1 MINRISQGEANG
13 ILTWKLNRLAR
24 NPVEGGQIS
33 WMLQNQM
40 IKHIQKTNRKSNK
53 KYNTSVT
60 LTDCFHF
67 HLSEIT
73 DFSRCQNISGWGF
86 RQYEVPKQ

>member
-1 MINRISQGEANG
+1 
-13 ILTWKLNRLAR
+13 
-24 NPVEGGQIS
+24 
-33 WMLQNQM
+33 M
-40 IKHIQKTNRKSNK
+40 IKHSQKTDRKSNK